1 LEGFFSSAVAK
12 SSSANGIS
20 VLASD
25 CIQLDP
31 KAIAR
36 IREGTGNHHFAIRAK
51 ADLTGDR
58 RRNLRLPEED

>member
-1 LEGFFSSAVAK
+1 LERFRSSAVAK

-25 CIQLDP
+25 RIQLDP

-36 IREGTGNHHFAIRAK
+36 IRDGTGNHHFAIRAK
-51 ADLTGDR
+51 ADLKGDR